1 MFAAPSFDGSELP
14 LLDSAW
20 SSFLFVAYTR
30 QQLKQDKFAETVAE
44 QVSWA
49 VEHQRKLATAAIV
62 AVVAVAVLAGG
73 WLYYNQRDQAAS
85 AEIAIALRTYNA
97 PLRPASAP
105 KQESMSFTSA
115 KERAE
120 AARKA
125 FQQVEDKYP
134 HTHAAEF
141 ARYFVGVASLD
152 MGDTANAEKV
162 LTQVAGSRN
171 GNLAALGKFALASVY
186 RAENKDA
193 DAIKLYQELA
203 THPTSTVP
211 KSTAELELASL
222 YQQKQPEEAA
232 KIYTLIQK
240 DDPNSPAAQE
250 AATRLAS
257 LKP

>member
-1 MFAAPSFDGSELP
+1 
-14 LLDSAW
+14 
-20 SSFLFVAYTR
+20 VAYTR

-49 VEHQRKLATAAIV
+49 VEHQKKIVTVAIV
-62 AVVAVAVLAGG
+62 AVIAVVVLAGG
-73 WLYYNQRDQAAS
+73 WLYYSQRDQAAS
-85 AEIAIALRTYNA
+85 AEIGAALRIYSA
-97 PLRPASAP
+97 PLRPPNAP
-105 KQESMSFTSA
+105 KQEYTSFTSA

-134 HTHAAEF
+134 HTRAAEF
-141 ARYFVGVASLD
+141 ARYFVGVTAFD
-152 MGDTANAEKV
+152 MGDNAGAEKI
-162 LTQVAGSRN
+162 LSQVAGSRN
-171 GNLAALGKFALASVY
+171 ENLAALGKFALASVY

-203 THPTSTVP
+203 AHPTSTVP
-211 KSTAELELASL
+211 KSTAQLELASL
-222 YQQKQPEEAA
+222 YQHKQPEEAA
-232 KIYTLIQK
+232 RLYTQIQK

>member
-1 MFAAPSFDGSELP
+1 
-14 LLDSAW
+14 
-20 SSFLFVAYTR
+20 VAYTR

-49 VEHQRKLATAAIV
+49 VEHQKTLATVAVA

-73 WLYYNQRDQAAS
+73 WIYYNQRDLAAS
-85 AEIAIALRTYNA
+85 AEIGAALRIYEA
-97 PLRPASAP
+97 PLRPASTP
-105 KQESMSFTSA
+105 KQEYPSFTSA

-134 HTHAAEF
+134 HTRAAEF
-141 ARYFVGVASLD
+141 ARYFVGVTSFD
-152 MGDTANAEKV
+152 MGDNAGAEKV
-162 LTQVAGSRN
+162 LRQVAGSRN
-171 GNLAALGKFALASVY
+171 ENLAALGKFGLASVY

-203 THPTSTVP
+203 AHPTSTVP
-211 KSTAELELASL
+211 KTTAQLELASL
-222 YQQKQPEEAA
+222 YQQKQPQEAA
-232 KIYTLIQK
+232 KLYTQIQK

-250 AATRLAS
+250 AATRLTS

>member
-1 MFAAPSFDGSELP
+1 M
-14 LLDSAW
+14 
-20 SSFLFVAYTR
+20 AYTR

-49 VEHQRKLATAAIV
+49 VEHRKTLVTVGIV
-62 AVVAVAVLAGG
+62 AAVAVAVLAGG

-85 AEIAIALRTYNA
+85 SQIAVALRTYGA

-105 KQESMSFTSA
+105 KQESISFTSA

-134 HTHAAEF
+134 HTRAAEF
-141 ARYFVGVASLD
+141 ARYFVGVTSIDA
-152 MGDTANAEKV
+152 GDIGDGEKV
-162 LTQVAGSRN
+162 LQQVASSRN
-171 GNLAALGKFALASVY
+171 QNLAALGKFALGSVY
-186 RAENKDA
+186 RTENRDA

-203 THPTSTVP
+203 AHPTSTVP

-232 KIYTLIQK
+232 KIYAQIQK
-240 DDPNSPAAQE
+240 DDPNSAAAQE

>member
-1 MFAAPSFDGSELP
+1 
-14 LLDSAW
+14 
-20 SSFLFVAYTR
+20 VAYTR

-49 VEHQRKLATAAIV
+49 VEHQKKIVTVAIV
-62 AVVAVAVLAGG
+62 AVIAVVVLAGG
-73 WLYYNQRDQAAS
+73 WLYYSQRDQAAS
-85 AEIAIALRTYNA
+85 AEIGAALRLYSA
-97 PLRPASAP
+97 PLRPANAP
-105 KQESMSFTSA
+105 KQEYTSFTSA

-125 FQQVEDKYP
+125 FQRVEDKYP
-134 HTHAAEF
+134 HTRAAEF
-141 ARYFVGVASLD
+141 ARYFVGVTAFD
-152 MGDTANAEKV
+152 MGDNTDAEKI

-171 GNLAALGKFALASVY
+171 GSLAALGKFALASVY
-186 RAENKDA
+186 RAENKDG

-203 THPTSTVP
+203 AHSTSTVP
-211 KSTAELELASL
+211 RSTAQLELASL

-232 KIYTLIQK
+232 KIYTQIQK
-240 DDPNSPAAQE
+240 DDPNTPAAQE

>member
-1 MFAAPSFDGSELP
+1 
-14 LLDSAW
+14 
-20 SSFLFVAYTR
+20 VAYTR

-49 VEHQRKLATAAIV
+49 VEHQKTIVTAAIV
-62 AVVAVAVLAGG
+62 AAVAVAVLAGG

-85 AEIAIALRTYNA
+85 SEIGAALRTYTA
-97 PLRPASAP
+97 PLRPANAP
-105 KQESMSFTSA
+105 KQEFMSFTSA

-120 AARKA
+120 AAHKA

-134 HTHAAEF
+134 HTRAAEF
-141 ARYFVGVASLD
+141 ARYFVGVTAFD
-152 MGDTANAEKV
+152 MGDNAGAEKV
-162 LTQVAGSRN
+162 LQQVAGSRN

-193 DAIKLYQELA
+193 DAVKLYQELA
-203 THPTSTVP
+203 AHPTSTVP
-211 KSTAELELASL
+211 KSTAQLELASL

-232 KIYTLIQK
+232 KLYTQIQK
-240 DDPNSPAAQE
+240 DDPKSPAAQE

-257 LKP
+257 LKPGGQ

>member
-1 MFAAPSFDGSELP
+1 
-14 LLDSAW
+14 
-20 SSFLFVAYTR
+20 VAYTR

-49 VEHQRKLATAAIV
+49 VEHQKKIVTVAIV
-62 AVVAVAVLAGG
+62 AVIAVVVLAGG
-73 WLYYNQRDQAAS
+73 WLYYSQRDQAAS
-85 AEIAIALRTYNA
+85 AGIGAALRLYSA
-97 PLRPASAP
+97 PLRPANAP
-105 KQESMSFTSA
+105 KQEYTSFTSA

-134 HTHAAEF
+134 HTRAAEF
-141 ARYFVGVASLD
+141 ARYFVGVTAFD
-152 MGDTANAEKV
+152 MGDNAGAEKV

-186 RAENKDA
+186 RAENKDG

-203 THPTSTVP
+203 AHSTSTVP
-211 KSTAELELASL
+211 RSTAQLELASL

-232 KIYTLIQK
+232 KIYTQIQK
-240 DDPNSPAAQE
+240 DDPNTPAAQE